1 MTINQPKLLFVVN
14 VDWFFL
20 SHRLPIALAAQSAG
34 YEVHVATGL
43 TNCVHL
49 FDFHSLILHPIHLE
63 RGDTSLLGSLR
74 TFFDILTVIL
84 RVCPKIIHLVTIK
97 PVLLGGIAARLLGLK
112 RIVASVSGLGYIFIA
127 KGSMA
132 SLRRLIIGS
141 LYKLAL
147 FHDEIRVIFQNPD
160 DRLSLCK
167 LSSLPFSKTVL
178 IPGSGVSLSSYSPSD
193 LPPGIPVVL
202 FAARLLSS
210 KGIHDFVDA
219 ASQLNGAR
227 FVIAGQLDK
236 ENRDCIDP
244 AQLNQWVEKGW
255 VEYWGYSDAM
265 ANVLSQASI
274 VVLPSYRE
282 GLPKVLIEAAACA
295 RPVITT
301 DVPGCR
307 DAIEPGVT
315 GLLVPAQ
322 DSNALKVAIQHLLD
336 NPELCISMGR
346 AGRALAERKFD
357 IKQVVKTHLDI
368 YAELIA
374 ENP

>member
-1 MTINQPKLLFVVN
+1 MALNPPKLLYVVN

-20 SHRLPIALAAQSAG
+20 SHRLPIALGARSAG

-43 TNCVHL
+43 TNRAHL
-49 FDFHSLILHPIHLE
+49 FANYGLILHPIYLE
-63 RGDTSLLGSLR
+63 RGDTSLLGLFR
-74 TFFDILTVIL
+74 TFINILIVCL
-84 RVCPKIIHLVTIK
+84 RVRPKVIHLVTIK
-97 PVLLGGIAARLLGLK
+97 PVLLGGIIARLLGLK

-127 KGSMA
+127 KGSKA
-132 SLRRLIIGS
+132 SIRRMIIGS
-141 LYKLAL
+141 LYKLSL
-147 FHDEIRVIFQNPD
+147 FNDGIRVIFQNPD

-178 IPGSGVSLSSYSPSD
+178 IPGSGVSLSLYSPSD

-210 KGIHDFVDA
+210 KGIHEFVDA

-244 AQLNQWVEKGW
+244 AQLNQWVENGW
-255 VEYWGYSDAM
+255 IEYWGYSDAM
-265 ANVLSQASI
+265 ANVLTQASI

-322 DSNALKVAIQHLLD
+322 DSNALKVAIQYLLD
-336 NPELCISMGR
+336 NPELCISMGL

-357 IKQVVKTHLDI
+357 VKQVVQTHLDI

>member
-1 MTINQPKLLFVVN
+1 MALNPPKLLYVVN

-20 SHRLPIALAAQSAG
+20 SHRLPIALGARSAG
-34 YEVHVATGL
+34 YEVHVATGI
-43 TNCVHL
+43 TDCAHL
-49 FDFHSLILHPIHLE
+49 FDFHGLILHPIHLE
-63 RGDTSLLGSLR
+63 RRDTSLQGSIR
-74 TFFDILTVIL
+74 TFFDISTVCL
-84 RVCPKIIHLVTIK
+84 RVRPNVIHLVTIK
-97 PVLLGGIAARLLGLK
+97 PVLLGGIAARLLGLS
-112 RIVASVSGLGYIFIA
+112 RIVASISGLGYIFIA
-127 KGSMA
+127 KGSKA
-132 SLRRLIIGS
+132 SLRRIIIGS

-147 FHDEIRVIFQNPD
+147 FHDGMRVIFQNPD

-167 LSSLPFSKTVL
+167 LSSLPFSNTIL
-178 IPGSGVSLSSYSPSD
+178 IPGSGVSLSSYAPSD

-210 KGIHDFVDA
+210 KGIYEFVDA
-219 ASQLNGAR
+219 ASQLTGAR
-227 FVIAGQLDK
+227 FVIVGQFDK

-244 AQLNQWVEKGW
+244 AQLDFWVEKGW

-295 RPVITT
+295 RPIITT

-307 DAIEPGVT
+307 DAIDPGVT

-322 DSNALKVAIQHLLD
+322 DSNALKDAIQHLLD
-336 NPELCISMGR
+336 NPELCKAMGR

-357 IKQVVKTHLDI
+357 VKQVVQTHLDI
-368 YAELIA
+368 YAELIS

>member
-1 MTINQPKLLFVVN
+1 MNKKLLFVVN

-20 SHRLPIALAAQSAG
+20 SHRLPIALGARSAG

-43 TNCVHL
+43 TNCAHL
-49 FDFHSLILHPIHLE
+49 FDFHGLILHPIHLE

-74 TFFDILTVIL
+74 TFFDILIVSF
-84 RVCPKIIHLVTIK
+84 RVRPKVIHLVTIK
-97 PVLLGGIAARLLGLK
+97 PVLFGGIVARLLGLK

-127 KGSMA
+127 KGAKA
-132 SLRRLIIGS
+132 SLRRIIIS
-141 LYKLAL
+141 SFYKLAL
-147 FHDEIRVIFQNPD
+147 FHDGIRVIFQNPD
-160 DRLSLCK
+160 DRVSLCK

-178 IPGSGVSLSSYSPSD
+178 IPGSGVNLSSYSPSD
-193 LPPGIPVVL
+193 LPLGIPVVL

-210 KGIHDFVDA
+210 KGIHEFVDA

-227 FVIAGQLDK
+227 FVITGQFDK
-236 ENRDCIDP
+236 ENRDFIDP
-244 AQLNQWVEKGW
+244 VQLNEWVEKGW

-265 ANVLSQASI
+265 ANVFSQASI

-307 DAIEPGVT
+307 DAIEPGIT
-315 GLLVPAQ
+315 GLLVPAR
-322 DSNALKVAIQHLLD
+322 DSNALKVAMQHLLH
-336 NPELCISMGR
+336 NPELCVAMGR

-357 IKQVVKTHLDI
+357 VNQVVQTHLDI
-368 YAELIA
+368 YSELIA

>member
-1 MTINQPKLLFVVN
+1 MSLNPPKLLFVVN
-14 VDWFFL
+14 VDWFFI
-20 SHRLPIALAAQSAG
+20 SHRLPIALGARSAG

-43 TNCVHL
+43 TNCAHL
-49 FDFHSLILHPIHLE
+49 FANYGLILHPIYLE
-63 RGDTSLLGSLR
+63 RGDTSLLGLFR
-74 TFFDILTVIL
+74 TFFGILTVCL
-84 RVCPKIIHLVTIK
+84 RVRPKVIHLVTIK
-97 PVLLGGIAARLLGLK
+97 PVLLGGIIARLLGLK

-127 KGSMA
+127 KGSKA
-132 SLRRLIIGS
+132 SLRRLIVSS
-141 LYKLAL
+141 LYRLAL
-147 FHDEIRVIFQNPD
+147 FHDGIRVIFQNPD

-210 KGIHDFVDA
+210 KGIYEFVDA
-219 ASQLNGAR
+219 ASQLTGAR
-227 FVIAGQLDK
+227 FVIAGQFDK
-236 ENRDCIDP
+236 DNRDCIDP
-244 AQLNQWVEKGW
+244 AQLNQWVENGW

-265 ANVLSQASI
+265 ANVLSQASM

-307 DAIEPGVT
+307 DAIDPDVT

-336 NPELCISMGR
+336 NPELCKAMGR

-357 IKQVVKTHLDI
+357 VKQVVETHLDI